1 MEKELKKLI
10 DIIEKQSVCYDGL
23 LGLFEAERDAIVK
36 SDIDR
41 LNAVIQDKERQLET
55 IRQTEQQRI
64 PVVNSLAEALSQKPK
79 NLTLKR
85 LAELVPEPFASEL
98 SDLGKQCHERFE
110 KVQSESATNRSL
122 CLHALAFV
130 NGSLKL
136 LGQLAAAGPVYRSTG
151 QVRLNETSGRVLS
164 SAV

>member
-1 MEKELKKLI
+1 MEKGLKQLI
-10 DIIEKQSVCYDGL
+10 DIIEQQSVCYDGL
-23 LGLFEAERDAIVK
+23 LDLFEKERDAIVK

-41 LNAVIQDKERQLET
+41 LNALIQEKEQQLEI
-55 IRQTEQQRI
+55 IRKTEQQRI
-64 PVVNSLAEALSQKPK
+64 SVVNGLAAALGRKPK
-79 NLTLKR
+79 DLTLRR
-85 LAELVPEPFASEL
+85 LAKLVPEPFASKL
-98 SDLGKQCHERFE
+98 GDLGRQCNQRFE

-136 LGQLAAAGPVYRSTG
+136 LGQLAADGPVYRSTG
-151 QVRLNETSGRVLS
+151 QVRLNETAGRVLS